1 MKILSN
7 RFGVIALVMASELGP
22 LTAAELQP
30 ATSSAWEAYVAR
42 ADQQMR
48 ARVASAGPFLWVDE
62 APGRKQRVQDGAI
75 LVGPG
80 MGRSGTEAVPGG
92 LIHHWLAAAFIP
104 QANLSCVLGVA
115 HDFARYKQFY
125 GPAVV
130 DSKPLSASGEHQD
143 FSMRSLHHVLFITTA
158 MESQFATMDFP
169 VNAQRW
175 YIVADSTRVQEI
187 ENYGQ
192 PNERFLPPSRGHGYT
207 WRLHTITRY
216 EERDGGVYVEM
227 EAMALSRD
235 IPAAIRWIVAPA
247 IARFSQS
254 EIMTSLRQT
263 REAVLAAV
271 KAEHGV
277 NVASAAGFDAG
288 IKAQ

>member
-7 RFGVIALVMASELGP
+7 QVGAIVLVMASGFVP
-22 LTAAELQP
+22 LDAAELQP
-30 ATSSAWEAYVAR
+30 AASSAWEAYVAR

-48 ARVASAGPFLWVDE
+48 ARVAANGPLLWVDE
-62 APGRKQRVQDGAI
+62 APGRNRRVQDGAI
-75 LVGPG
+75 LVAPG
-80 MGRSGTEAVPGG
+80 MGSGTETVPGG

-104 QANLSCVLGVA
+104 QAKLPCVLGVA
-115 HDFARYKQFY
+115 HDFAHYKQFY
-125 GPAVV
+125 WPAVV

-143 FSMRSLHHVLFITTA
+143 FSMRSLHRVLFITA
-158 MESQFATMDFP
+158 AFESQFVTVDFP
-169 VNAQRW
+169 VDAKRW

-192 PNERFLPPSRGHGYT
+192 PNERLLPPTRGHGFV

-227 EAMALSRD
+227 EAIELSRD
-235 IPAAIRWIVAPA
+235 IPAAIRWFVAPA

-263 REAVLAAV
+263 REAVTAAVQAEQRVNVAESAGLAAV
-271 KAEHGV
+271 ATGR
-277 NVASAAGFDAG
+277 
-288 IKAQ
+288 